1 MSKHIIFI
9 IVFIILAS
17 LITSGVMIVI
27 DHFINYKFF
36 RLDWMIIIVLSITIT
51 VFTFGRWYIRGEDK
65 N

>member
-17 LITSGVMIVI
+17 LITSGVMVVI